1 MIVLKFFILLA
12 LTSAASGQVE
22 VKYFNSRFMW
32 VSVAT
37 KYVKAGMSHPK
48 ENLSICWVEV
58 KTKNESFDFI
68 TRRAVP
74 TDECM
79 HLVSETR
86 KLLKKNNVVEII
98 GSGGSKTKRGDYFSM
113 FDIIRAKS
121 GCVGYFGGC
130 ENFEK
135 VYEEWNDWKSK
146 PIDSKMYP

>member
-1 MIVLKFFILLA
+1 MLILKLLILFCLI
-12 LTSAASGQVE
+12 SSASGQVY
-22 VKYFNSRFMW
+22 VRYLNSRFMW
-32 VSVAT
+32 ISVAT

-58 KTKNESFDFI
+58 KTKNERFGFI

-86 KLLKKNNVVEII
+86 KLLKRNRVVEII
-98 GSGGSKTKRGDYFSM
+98 GSGGSKRKEGDYFSM

-121 GCVGYFGGC
+121 GCVGYFGNC

-146 PIDSKMYP
+146 PIDPKLYP